1 MGYKIISLYAGCN
14 TLIGQGS
21 VLAIYYTEK
30 FTKQILFLL
39 VRQLRKTMEHELL
52 IEVKQL
58 SRHFSNN
65 QMSGRSIDTT
75 AVNNIS
81 FNLKRGEILGFL
93 GPNGAGKSTTMKMLT
108 GNLAPSHGSIKIAGI
123 DLMDNPIEAKA
134 MIGYLPDT
142 PPLYKEL
149 SVDEYLNYCARLN
162 QITKGRVQQAINT
175 ARERCGLE
183 DYGKRIINNL
193 SKGYQQRVGIAQ
205 AIIHS
210 PDIVILDEPTVGLD
224 PIQMIAIRKLI
235 KELGESHSVMLSSHI
250 LPEIQTV
257 CDNVQ
262 IINQGQLVFNAS
274 IDQLN
279 EQMQT
284 YSIRMSCKQGID
296 VNLIAAVEG
305 VESVQRVDKDVSRV
319 LVHCSQNSSSQDLLY
334 VEESFIQ
341 VSQKLIA
348 IAEQHKL
355 GLYEIYAEKRSLE
368 DIFMSLTCVD
378 VMDAPKQTPSGL
390 SH

>member
-1 MGYKIISLYAGCN
+1 
-14 TLIGQGS
+14 
-21 VLAIYYTEK
+21 
-30 FTKQILFLL
+30 
-39 VRQLRKTMEHELL
+39 MESELL

-58 SRHFSNN
+58 SRHFANN
-65 QMSGRSIDTT
+65 QASDHSGYSI
-75 AVNNIS
+75 AVDNIS
-81 FNLKRGEILGFL
+81 FNLKRGEIMGFL

-108 GNLAPSHGSIKIAGI
+108 GNLSPSHGSIKIAGI

-149 SVDEYLNYCARLN
+149 SVDEYLDYCARLN
-162 QITKGRVQQAINT
+162 QISKSKLQQAINT
-175 ARERCGLE
+175 AKERCGLA
-183 DYGKRIINNL
+183 DHGRRIINNL

-224 PIQMIAIRKLI
+224 PIQMISIRKLI
-235 KELGESHSVMLSSHI
+235 KELGETHSVMLSSHI

-257 CDNVQ
+257 CNNVQ

-274 IDQLN
+274 IEQLT
-279 EQMQT
+279 QHMQT
-284 YSIRMSCKQGID
+284 YSIRMSCKQPID
-296 VNLIAAVEG
+296 VESIKAMVE
-305 VESVQRVDKDVSRV
+305 VESVQLLEKNSSI
-319 LVHCSQNSSSQDLLY
+319 LIHCVQQVSSQDQNSYIKL
-334 VEESFIQ
+334 
-341 VSQKLIA
+341 SQQLIA
-348 IAEQHKL
+348 IAEQHSL

-368 DIFMSLTCVD
+368 DVFMSLTCVD
-378 VMDAPKQTPSGL
+378 PDDVQQHQMEA

>member
-1 MGYKIISLYAGCN
+1 M
-14 TLIGQGS
+14 IGQGS
-21 VLAIYYTEK
+21 ILTLYYTENIIK
-30 FTKQILFLL
+30 PILFLF
-39 VRQLRKTMEHELL
+39 VWQLRKTMEHELL
-52 IEVKQL
+52 IEVEQL

-65 QMSGRSIDTT
+65 QMSGRSAYTT

-81 FNLKRGEILGFL
+81 FSLKRGEILGFL

-108 GNLAPSHGSIKIAGI
+108 GNLSPSHGSIKIAGI

-162 QITKGRVQQAINT
+162 QISRNKLQQAINNT
-175 ARERCGLE
+175 KERCGLE
-183 DYGKRIINNL
+183 NYGQRIINNL

-205 AIIHS
+205 AIIHA

-235 KELGESHSVMLSSHI
+235 KELGENHSVMLSSHI
-250 LPEIQTV
+250 LPEVQMV

-274 IDQLN
+274 IEQLN

-284 YSIRMSCKQGID
+284 YSIRISCKKAID
-296 VNLIAAVEG
+296 INLIAALEG
-305 VESVQRVDKDVSRV
+305 VESVQRVANNDCCVQ
-319 LVHCSQNSSSQDLLY
+319 VHCVQHLSAQDDTYLQDSLIQISQQ
-334 VEESFIQ
+334 I
-341 VSQKLIA
+341 IA
-348 IAEQHKL
+348 LAEQYKL

-368 DIFMSLTCVD
+368 DIFMALTCVEAT
-378 VMDAPKQTPSGL
+378 DALQQTSSGPS
-390 SH
+390 H

>member
-1 MGYKIISLYAGCN
+1 
-14 TLIGQGS
+14 
-21 VLAIYYTEK
+21 
-30 FTKQILFLL
+30 
-39 VRQLRKTMEHELL
+39 MEHELL

-65 QMSGRSIDTT
+65 QMSGRSAYTT

-108 GNLAPSHGSIKIAGI
+108 GNLSPSHGSIKIAGI

-162 QITKGRVQQAINT
+162 QIANNKLQQAINNT
-175 ARERCGLE
+175 KERCGLE
-183 DYGKRIINNL
+183 NYGQRIINNL

-205 AIIHS
+205 AIIHA

-235 KELGESHSVMLSSHI
+235 KELGENHSVMLSSHI
-250 LPEIQTV
+250 LPEVQAV

-262 IINQGQLVFNAS
+262 IINQGQLVFSAS

-284 YSIRMSCKQGID
+284 YSIRIRCKKAINI
-296 VNLIAAVEG
+296 NLIAALEG
-305 VESVQRVDKDVSRV
+305 VESVQRVDNKDSCVQ
-319 LVHCSQNSSSQDLLY
+319 VHCVQQLSAQDESYRQDSLIQISQQ
-334 VEESFIQ
+334 I
-341 VSQKLIA
+341 IA
-348 IAEQHKL
+348 LAEQYKL

-368 DIFMSLTCVD
+368 DIFMSLTCVEATD
-378 VMDAPKQTPSGL
+378 VQQQTPSGL